1 MSAYLTLV
9 VHAAQTDAHV
19 VAVECSCDALAQTCL
34 AHAWRAVEADDWALE
49 VILELQHSQ
58 VLQDTLLHLLHA
70 VVVLVQAVLCALEV
84 QRVLGTIVPWKAQD
98 GLQIVELHVVVG
110 RLYVDAVQLGQLL
123 LKGLFHLLAPLL
135 VLGLLLHALLVIQ
148 SHAGVVLV
156 AQLVLQLSDFL
167 AKEVFALLLV
177 YLFLCAA
184 LYLLAQTCQLHQAV
198 QVCQSLLCPLGLAGG
213 RQHLVLHVVTYG
225 QVAAYHVEH
234 ER

>member
-1 MSAYLTLV
+1 MGGEKVKILAIGDVVSSQGCDYLRDNLPKLKREYQADFVIVNGENSA
-9 VHAAQTDAHV
+9 
-19 VAVECSCDALAQTCL
+19 
-34 AHAWRAVEADDWALE
+34 
-49 VILELQHSQ
+49 
-58 VLQDTLLHLLHA
+58 
-70 VVVLVQAVLCALEV
+70 
-84 QRVLGTIVPWKAQD
+84 
-98 GLQIVELHVVVG
+98 VG
-110 RLYVDAVQLGQLL
+110 NGVTP

-167 AKEVFALLLV
+167 AEEVFALLLV

-198 QVCQSLLCPLGLAGG
+198 QVCQSLFCPLGLAGG